1 MTTQMFTSDRLASSS
16 GSQSGLRSSQT
27 MMSTR
32 DEFNQ
37 SLQLLEK
44 ARNLYQAPQQEKF
57 QDLQAD
63 ADSLLQQL
71 QSLKQQRSG
80 SVEETTDVQDCCDT
94 ESEAR

>member
-1 MTTQMFTSDRLASSS
+1 MTTQMFTSDRLVSSS
-16 GSQSGLRSSQT
+16 TSQSGLRSNQA
-27 MMSTR
+27 MMNVR

-57 QDLQAD
+57 QHLQAD

-80 SVEETTDVQDCCDT
+80 SVDETANIEDCCDT